1 MSCHMR
7 HKENCNTLVLVKHR
21 INIQIFVEDV
31 YLVLN
36 KTYFIFR
43 REIVDLRGNTQQPMF
58 QNVVSLAMAS
68 GVFYWTNGEVVLFE
82 EYHPFHKS
90 YFHTA
95 YPDRPD
101 KSFVSVSVNLP
112 SSQPIPVPVNPPTN
126 VQAILGPTLA
136 KTSWQVPH
144 LLGGQGDCMKEFN
157 PFYFVSYHITSY
169 HVSYHI
175 YHIMYHII
183 YHIITYCIVSYHIIY
198 FHSVDPNRIAKSIC
212 IWK

>member
-1 MSCHMR
+1 
-7 HKENCNTLVLVKHR
+7 
-21 INIQIFVEDV
+21 
-31 YLVLN
+31 VLN

-58 QNVVSLAMAS
+58 QNVVSLAMAN
-68 GVFYWTNGEVVLFE
+68 GVFYWTNGEVVLYE
-82 EYHPFHKS
+82 EYHPYQNS

-144 LLGGQGDCMKEFN
+144 LLGGQGDSKKEFN
-157 PFYFVSYHITSY
+157 PFYVVSYIIPYHIMYHVSCIISH

-175 YHIMYHII
+175 ISYHISYHII
-183 YHIITYCIVSYHIIY
+183 IYCIVSYHL
-198 FHSVDPNRIAKSIC
+198 FSFCGS
-212 IWK
+212 

>member
-1 MSCHMR
+1 
-7 HKENCNTLVLVKHR
+7 
-21 INIQIFVEDV
+21 
-31 YLVLN
+31 VLN

-58 QNVVSLAMAS
+58 RNVVSLAMAN
-68 GVFYWTNGEVVLFE
+68 GVFYWTNGEVVLYE
-82 EYHPFHKS
+82 EYHPYQNS

-144 LLGGQGDCMKEFN
+144 LLGGQGNCKKEFN
-157 PFYFVSYHITSY
+157 PFYFVSYHI
-169 HVSYHI
+169 I
-175 YHIMYHII
+175 
-183 YHIITYCIVSYHIIY
+183 SYHIIY
-198 FHSVDPNRIAKSIC
+198 YHIIYLIISYHIISYC
-212 IWK
+212 IVS